1 MARWELSRL
10 RPKAL
15 IVADSDQ
22 TAHRAK
28 RAAHNDVAVAANSV
42 HARIGGAGDDST
54 LTGVGGH
61 PDKEA
66 QVDGTSANGP
76 RAPRPVSV
84 TASSENTG
92 RGYLKSPSLGERLCA
107 FFAVA
112 KTRAG
117 SLSSAGDPPPKYE
130 PHVLPEYGAPT

>member
-1 MARWELSRL
+1 M
-10 RPKAL
+10 
-15 IVADSDQ
+15 
-22 TAHRAK
+22 
-28 RAAHNDVAVAANSV
+28 AVAANSV

-54 LTGVGGH
+54 LTGVGGD

-66 QVDGTSANGP
+66 QVDGTSANG
-76 RAPRPVSV
+76 APRPVSV

-92 RGYLKSPSLGERLCA
+92 RGYLKAPSLGERLCA

-130 PHVLPEYGAPT
+130 PHILPEYGVST